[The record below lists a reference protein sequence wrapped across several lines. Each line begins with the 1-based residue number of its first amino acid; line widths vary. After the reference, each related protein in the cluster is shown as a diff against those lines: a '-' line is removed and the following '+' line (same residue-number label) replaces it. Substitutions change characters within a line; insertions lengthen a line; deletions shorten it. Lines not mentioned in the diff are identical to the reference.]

1 MVFSTSIFIYL
12 FLPITL
18 LIYYIAPKKS
28 KNFIIL
34 LSGLVFYSWGEPIY
48 VVVMLISTMIDYF
61 AGLVMN
67 HFEGKKLP
75 RKLCLIVSVVMNLG
89 LLGVFKYSGFIGVSK
104 PGLVSEDM
112 IKSMAEKPIVFAMA
126 NPEPEIM
133 PDKALAAGAYIVG
146 TGRSDFPNQINNVL
160 VFPGIFKGAL
170 QCGAKAIT
178 EEMKKAA
185 AYAIADIVT
194 PDKLSRE
201 YIIPSPLDKSVAEAV
216 ATAVEKA
223 AQK

>member
-75 RKLCLIVSVVMNLG
+75 RKLCLIVSVLFSVLFLALFSWFM
-89 LLGVFKYSGFIGVSK
+89 LLQSSIR
-104 PGLVSEDM
+104 L
-112 IKSMAEKPIVFAMA
+112 
-126 NPEPEIM
+126 
-133 PDKALAAGAYIVG
+133 L
-146 TGRSDFPNQINNVL
+146 
-160 VFPGIFKGAL
+160 
-170 QCGAKAIT
+170 
-178 EEMKKAA
+178 
-185 AYAIADIVT
+185 
-194 PDKLSRE
+194 
-201 YIIPSPLDKSVAEAV
+201 
-216 ATAVEKA
+216 
-223 AQK
+223 

>member
-89 LLGVFKYSGFIGVSK
+89 LLGVFKYSGFI
-104 PGLVSEDM
+104 
-112 IKSMAEKPIVFAMA
+112 AENINA
-126 NPEPEIM
+126 I
-133 PDKALAAGAYIVG
+133 AGSQII
-146 TGRSDFPNQINNVL
+146 DINNMN
-160 VFPGIFKGAL
+160 FFGIDFLPMNMLPIGISFFTFQSMSYSIDLYVGNVKVQKILSAL
-170 QCGAKAIT
+170 R
-178 EEMKKAA
+178 
-185 AYAIADIVT
+185 
-194 PDKLSRE
+194 LS
-201 YIIPSPLDKSVAEAV
+201 
-216 ATAVEKA
+216 
-223 AQK
+223 

>member
-75 RKLCLIVSVVMNLG
+75 PQAMPYC
-89 LLGVFKYSGFIGVSK
+89 IGCYESRTSRRV
-104 PGLVSEDM
+104 
-112 IKSMAEKPIVFAMA
+112 
-126 NPEPEIM
+126 
-133 PDKALAAGAYIVG
+133 
-146 TGRSDFPNQINNVL
+146 QIQR
-160 VFPGIFKGAL
+160 IH
-170 QCGAKAIT
+170 
-178 EEMKKAA
+178 
-185 AYAIADIVT
+185 
-194 PDKLSRE
+194 R
-201 YIIPSPLDKSVAEAV
+201 
-216 ATAVEKA
+216 
-223 AQK
+223 

>member
-18 LIYYIAPKKS
+18 VIYYIAPKKS

-48 VVVMLISTMIDYF
+48 VVVMLISTMIAYF

-89 LLGVFKYSGFIGVSK
+89 LLGVFKYSGFI
-104 PGLVSEDM
+104 
-112 IKSMAEKPIVFAMA
+112 AENINA
-126 NPEPEIM
+126 I
-133 PDKALAAGAYIVG
+133 AGSQII
-146 TGRSDFPNQINNVL
+146 DINNMN
-160 VFPGIFKGAL
+160 GIRIRFFSVRKHIEDFLQLRPPLLGKGR
-170 QCGAKAIT
+170 
-178 EEMKKAA
+178 
-185 AYAIADIVT
+185 YAGQTDLTRPA
-194 PDKLSRE
+194 
-201 YIIPSPLDKSVAEAV
+201 DKSGQAV
-216 ATAVEKA
+216 P
-223 AQK
+223 

>member
-61 AGLVMN
+61 AGLAMN

-89 LLGVFKYSGFIGVSK
+89 LLGVFKYSGFI
-104 PGLVSEDM
+104 
-112 IKSMAEKPIVFAMA
+112 AENINA
-126 NPEPEIM
+126 I
-133 PDKALAAGAYIVG
+133 AGSQII
-146 TGRSDFPNQINNVL
+146 DINNMTNPSVL
-160 VFPGIFKGAL
+160 IFS
-170 QCGAKAIT
+170 
-178 EEMKKAA
+178 
-185 AYAIADIVT
+185 AY
-194 PDKLSRE
+194 E
-201 YIIPSPLDKSVAEAV
+201 YASYRYQLLHVPVNVLYDRLI
-216 ATAVEKA
+216 
-223 AQK
+223 